1 MMALFETD
9 HDEQYPHWNLQVMQA
24 TLLCELFARFRGRK
38 AVVRPSKQF
47 ELIYSRVSDSESL
60 LSSNLAA
67 DQFSFVPVTHSASS
81 SSPSSISFSAVFP
94 CGSLPAWSPQTT
106 DGSSTFSPNHGLSQY
121 DHTGQMSLPVFDS
134 PVSPFSSRRVS
145 SSNESTIFDPQLHAF
160 PNVSMNNNN
169 FVCYT
174 SNRQGQPYSNS
185 FSSQILDHTP
195 GVYEQALPSNAAT
208 YSHQIPL
215 AMDLT
220 SENQWH
226 TWVEAEGK
234 RRLLAACFIIDNH
247 AAMLHESS
255 RARSD
260 VDPSTIPLTGHSD
273 ALWSANSAN
282 EWFAILQNDP
292 SAAHVQFMPSLDSLT
307 PEQVAQYN
315 VFDRCVI
322 LNAATLSLP
331 RRNSQ
336 RNSVGKD
343 GDAESSFAD
352 DLRTPTTTSYAA
364 RALKGMKPDGRLCYL
379 FSLVNDI
386 TPNVYV
392 ALHHTPLH
400 DLLAV
405 SGESWVFSQKVLG
418 SLTYVEHQKRLKAWI
433 EGRSSTTSSSSTSP
447 VSPTAASLEGM
458 SSSKATIHAARA
470 LVGYFERS
478 VEASNGVTPYV
489 TSISNYW
496 SMYVCALIIWAFGQ
510 KSGKFFSTSSSS
522 SSAGSSGS
530 PTTATRGGGGQVM
543 SDDEAVAWLR
553 AVADSSMPETVG
565 RAKGRREASA
575 VIVSMVKRRLEADC
589 VGGRSCL
596 YVDAVGILK
605 NLEESVG
612 RRWF

>member
-1 MMALFETD
+1 M
-9 HDEQYPHWNLQVMQA
+9 
-24 TLLCELFARFRGRK
+24 
-38 AVVRPSKQF
+38 RPSKQF
-47 ELIYSRVSDSESL
+47 EYLYSRVSDSESL

-67 DQFSFVPVTHSASS
+67 DQFSYVPPVTHSASS
-81 SSPSSISFSAVFP
+81 SSSSISFSSVFP
-94 CGSLPAWSPQTT
+94 SGSLPAWSPQTT
-106 DGSSTFSPNHGLSQY
+106 DGSATLSPNHGLSQY
-121 DHTGQMSLPVFDS
+121 DHTNHINLPVFGS
-134 PVSPFSSRRVS
+134 PVSSFSPHQVS
-145 SSNESTIFDPQLHAF
+145 SSNDSTIYNSQLRVF

-169 FVCYT
+169 FLSYT
-174 SNRQGQPYSNS
+174 SNRHGQPYSNS

-195 GVYEQALPSNAAT
+195 GVYDQALPSHAAT

-215 AMDLT
+215 AMDLAK
-220 SENQWH
+220 ENQWH

-234 RRLLAACFIIDNH
+234 KRLLAACFIIDNH
-247 AAMLHESS
+247 AAMLHESP
-255 RARSD
+255 RARGD
-260 VDPSTIPLTGHSD
+260 IEPSAIPLTGHND
-273 ALWSANSAN
+273 ALWSASSAS

-292 SAAHVQFMPSLDSLT
+292 ATGHIQFMPSLDSIT
-307 PEQVAQYN
+307 PEQVAQYG
-315 VFDRCVI
+315 VFDRSVI
-322 LNAATLSLP
+322 LNAAALSLP
-331 RRNSQ
+331 RRNLQ
-336 RNSVGKD
+336 RTSISRD
-343 GDAESSFAD
+343 GDANSSFIE
-352 DLRTPTTTSYAA
+352 DLRTPTNASYAA
-364 RALKGMKPDGRLCYL
+364 RALKGMKPDDRLCHL
-379 FSLVNDI
+379 FSFANAI

-433 EGRSSTTSSSSTSP
+433 EGRSTTSSSTSP
-447 VSPTAASLEGM
+447 VSPTAAGLEGM

-470 LVGYFERS
+470 LVGYFERG

-510 KSGKFFSTSSSS
+510 KSGKFSSS
-522 SSAGSSGS
+522 GSSGS
-530 PTTATRGGGGQVM
+530 PTSTTGRGQAM
-543 SDDEAVAWLR
+543 SEDEAVAWLR
-553 AVADSSMPETVG
+553 AIADSSMPETVG

-596 YVDAVGILK
+596 YNDAVGILK
-605 NLEESVG
+605 NLEESVS

>member
-1 MMALFETD
+1 
-9 HDEQYPHWNLQVMQA
+9 MQA
-24 TLLCELFARFRGRK
+24 VLLCELFARFRGRK

-47 ELIYSRVSDSESL
+47 EYLYSRVSDSESL
-60 LSSNLAA
+60 LSSNLAP
-67 DQFSFVPVTHSASS
+67 DHLTHVLPVTQSASTPSS
-81 SSPSSISFSAVFP
+81 SSISISAVFP
-94 CGSLPAWSPQTT
+94 SGSLPAWSPHTT
-106 DGSSTFSPNHGLSQY
+106 DGSATFSPNHGLFQY
-121 DHTGQMSLPVFDS
+121 DHAEHINLPVFGS
-134 PVSPFSSRRVS
+134 PVSSFSPHKVS
-145 SSNESTIFDPQLHAF
+145 SPNDPTTYDSQLRAF
-160 PNVSMNNNN
+160 PHALMNNNN
-169 FVCYT
+169 FPSCT
-174 SNRQGQPYSNS
+174 SNSQGQSYSNS
-185 FSSQILDHTP
+185 FSSQILDHTS
-195 GVYEQALPSNAAT
+195 GVYDQALPSNAAT

-215 AMDLT
+215 AIDLAK
-220 SENQWH
+220 ENQWQ

-234 RRLLAACFIIDNH
+234 KRLLAACFIIDNH
-247 AAMLHESS
+247 AAILHESPK
-255 RARSD
+255 ARSD
-260 VDPSTIPLTGHSD
+260 IDPSAIPLTGHND
-273 ALWSANSAN
+273 ALWSANSAS

-292 SAAHVQFMPSLDSLT
+292 AAGRVQFMPSLDSLT

-315 VFDRCVI
+315 IFDTSVI
-322 LNAATLSLP
+322 LNAAALNLP
-331 RRNSQ
+331 RRNAQ

-343 GDAESSFAD
+343 AEAECPFLD

-364 RALKGMKPDGRLCYL
+364 RAALKGIKPDDRLCHL
-379 FSLVNDI
+379 FSLVNAI

-433 EGRSSTTSSSSTSP
+433 EGRSSTTSSTSP

-470 LVGYFERS
+470 LVGYFERG

-496 SMYVCALIIWAFGQ
+496 SMYVCALVIWAFGQ
-510 KSGKFFSTSSSS
+510 KSGKFSSSS
-522 SSAGSSGS
+522 SGSSGS
-530 PTTATRGGGGQVM
+530 PTSAKGQVM
-543 SDDEAVAWLR
+543 SEDEAVAWLR
-553 AVADSSMPETVG
+553 AVADSGVPETVG

-596 YVDAVGILK
+596 YNDAVGILK
-605 NLEESVG
+605 NLEESVS

>member
-1 MMALFETD
+1 
-9 HDEQYPHWNLQVMQA
+9 MQA
-24 TLLCELFARFRGRK
+24 VLLCELFARFRGRK

-47 ELIYSRVSDSESL
+47 EYLYSRVSDSESL

-67 DQFSFVPVTHSASS
+67 DQFSYVPPVTHSASS
-81 SSPSSISFSAVFP
+81 SSSSSISFASVLP
-94 CGSLPAWSPQTT
+94 SGSLPAWSPQT
-106 DGSSTFSPNHGLSQY
+106 DGSSTFSPSHGLSQY
-121 DHTGQMSLPVFDS
+121 DHSDHINLPVFGS
-134 PVSPFSSRRVS
+134 PVSSFSPHQFSSS
-145 SSNESTIFDPQLHAF
+145 HDSTTYDSQLRAF

-169 FVCYT
+169 FPFYT
-174 SNRQGQPYSNS
+174 LNHHGQLYSNS

-195 GVYEQALPSNAAT
+195 GVYDQALPSNAAT
-208 YSHQIPL
+208 YSHQVPL
-215 AMDLT
+215 AMDLAK
-220 SENQWH
+220 ENQWH
-226 TWVEAEGK
+226 AWVEAEGK
-234 RRLLAACFIIDNH
+234 KRLLAACFIIDNH

-260 VDPSTIPLTGHSD
+260 IDPTSIPLTGHHD
-273 ALWSANSAN
+273 ALWSANSAD

-292 SAAHVQFMPSLDSLT
+292 AAGRVQLMPSLDSLT
-307 PEQVAQYN
+307 PEQVAQYGI
-315 VFDRCVI
+315 FDTCVI
-322 LNAATLSLP
+322 LNAAALNLP
-331 RRNSQ
+331 RRNAQ
-336 RNSVGKD
+336 RNSIGKD
-343 GDAESSFAD
+343 GDVESSFLD

-364 RALKGMKPDGRLCYL
+364 RALKGIKPDDRLCQL
-379 FSLVNDI
+379 FSLVNAI

-433 EGRSSTTSSSSTSP
+433 EGRSSTSSSTSP
-447 VSPTAASLEGM
+447 VSPTAAGLEGM
-458 SSSKATIHAARA
+458 SSSKATVHAARA
-470 LVGYFERS
+470 LVGYFERG

-496 SMYVCALIIWAFGQ
+496 SMYVCVLIIWAFGQ
-510 KSGKFFSTSSSS
+510 KSGKFSSS
-522 SSAGSSGS
+522 GSSGS
-530 PTTATRGGGGQVM
+530 PTSTTGRGQVM
-543 SDDEAVAWLR
+543 GEDEAVAWLR
-553 AVADSSMPETVG
+553 AIADSSMPETVG

-596 YVDAVGILK
+596 YNDAVGILK
-605 NLEESVG
+605 NLEESVS

>member
-1 MMALFETD
+1 M
-9 HDEQYPHWNLQVMQA
+9 
-24 TLLCELFARFRGRK
+24 
-38 AVVRPSKQF
+38 RPSKQF

-67 DQFSFVPVTHSASS
+67 DQLSFVPVTHSASS
-81 SSPSSISFSAVFP
+81 ASSSSSSSIPFSAVFSA
-94 CGSLPAWSPQTT
+94 GSLPAWSPQTT
-106 DGSSTFSPNHGLSQY
+106 DGSFTFSPNYGLSQY

-134 PVSPFSSRRVS
+134 PVSPFSSRRIS
-145 SSNESTIFDPQLHAF
+145 SSNDSTIHDPHLRAF

-169 FVCYT
+169 HNNFLSYT
-174 SNRQGQPYSNS
+174 LTRQEQPYSDS

-195 GVYEQALPSNAAT
+195 GVYDQALPSNAAT
-208 YSHQIPL
+208 YGHQIPL
-215 AMDLT
+215 TMDLAK
-220 SENQWH
+220 ENQWH
-226 TWVEAEGK
+226 TWIEAEGK
-234 RRLLAACFIIDNH
+234 KRLLAACFIIDNH
-247 AAMLHESS
+247 AAMLHESP

-260 VDPSTIPLTGHSD
+260 VDPSTIPLTGHND
-273 ALWSANSAN
+273 ALWFANSAN
-282 EWFAILQNDP
+282 EWFAILQNHP
-292 SAAHVQFMPSLDSLT
+292 SAGHVQFMPSLDSLT

-322 LNAATLSLP
+322 ANAATLSLP
-331 RRNSQ
+331 RRHSQ
-336 RNSVGKD
+336 RNSIGKD

-352 DLRTPTTTSYAA
+352 DLCTPTSTSYAA
-364 RALKGMKPDGRLCYL
+364 RTLKGTKPDDRLCHL
-379 FSLVNDI
+379 FSLVNTI

-418 SLTYVEHQKRLKAWI
+418 SRTYVEHQKRLKAWV
-433 EGRSSTTSSSSTSP
+433 EGRSSTTSSASSSTTASSP
-447 VSPTAASLEGM
+447 VSPTAAGLEGM

-470 LVGYFERS
+470 LVGYFERN

-510 KSGKFFSTSSSS
+510 KSGSKFSSSSS
-522 SSAGSSGS
+522 SSAPTGSSGS
-530 PTTATRGGGGQVM
+530 PTTASSSSSSAAAKLGM

-553 AVADSSMPETVG
+553 AIADSSVPETVG